1 MHSLYLIF
9 GDHYPN
15 YLQAYA
21 SIISF
26 KANAKNLK
34 TINVVTDNPSWFEPF
49 KDDINIILISPEQL
63 QEWKGKHNYLWRP
76 KIKAI
81 QMLCERYPNEPVIYT
96 DADTFMYRDDASM
109 LRSLA
114 NNKAVMHLNEGAIKN
129 GWSKTVNKMHQ
140 RISQLSDAP
149 IAGLENYDMWN
160 AGVVATPNTKN
171 GAEFELALATCDY
184 LCEHKVPI
192 FYIEQFSLSAALKD
206 TYGLEEAQEVIAHYW
221 SNKEEWNQYWNE
233 YLLSRV
239 FKGVSF
245 SEMVS
250 SFNQQDFSKMPPT
263 MRITKNTQKRLINW
277 VKKKFPDKK
286 VVYLNK

>member
-109 LRSLA
+109 LQSLA

-171 GAEFELALATCDY
+171 GAEFELVLATCDY